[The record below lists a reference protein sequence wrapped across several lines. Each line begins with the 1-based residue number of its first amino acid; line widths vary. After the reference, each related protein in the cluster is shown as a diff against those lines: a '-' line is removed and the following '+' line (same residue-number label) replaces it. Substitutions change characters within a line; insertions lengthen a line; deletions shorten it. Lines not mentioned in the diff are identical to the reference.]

1 MKTYSELAGNRKKRG
16 IKSPRD
22 NRPQIKSKGTL
33 QAQEMRQLG
42 EAGVAAWKMLADYLN
57 ISVQQ
62 AMDKVQKRQV
72 DSQTAT
78 TAILLGMNK
87 QFAGQL
93 EAQAGTF
100 NGRLTVMTST
110 FKQAM
115 TQAIFP
121 VFTQMRDNLF
131 PSVTAKLREFTD
143 LAQYGTLSLAFKS
156 FLPDGLVDS
165 VNSSLNLITEN
176 INALKLAVEML
187 AAAIGTKLVAGALA
201 PMIAKLVLA
210 TQTIIGLTRAG
221 VGLSFAFETAAAGAL
236 GLGRGLS
243 SLIGFMASAAGLTVG
258 LGFGI
263 GVLTGHFIMWK
274 NVLGPVNSELE
285 RFNRIMEASP
295 GLAGPTGIGQN
306 KSNSLGVHDRTSAQ
320 QAAMNE
326 GERQRFLNQDRLFIE
341 QVQANQR
348 TLDNLAATPVGG
360 GTGSGSGESKYNKFV
375 QGIKEQM
382 KVLKRSYEIGRISI
396 EEYTEALD
404 KLARTPGLKEV
415 HQLDIIKQKWQAL
428 EPIWKQ
434 YQDSIDKAEDARLDS
449 YEKGKKFIIQWNATE
464 IEMEKAKAASVLE
477 IQAERDEAELDA
489 GAITKETLLQRKIAL
504 EEQMFAVELKALQDR
519 LALGGLEV
527 SERASINQQIL
538 QLQIAHNLKL
548 VQLEIQLQQQRKT
561 MAGVAMQ
568 EYAATQQSAQD
579 KLVSLPTQLAD
590 VFAKAAAGYGS
601 LSDMLK
607 SLAQELVYVAVK
619 AMLLK
624 AVMGL
629 FGGGMFGGANLGG
642 LMGVLHGGGIVG
654 SEGSRRFVSMLPKFH
669 SGGISGDEQLS
680 VLRKGEGVFT
690 PGQMKAMGGDTTVIN
705 MTIRAIDAKGVNDFF
720 VNNRG
725 VIEGIAVNS
734 IKRSGPVRRAMK
746 GA

>member
-1 MKTYSELAGNRKKRG
+1 
-16 IKSPRD
+16 
-22 NRPQIKSKGTL
+22 
-33 QAQEMRQLG
+33 MRQLG

-110 FKQAM
+110 FKQAFNAAIVPLFVM
-115 TQAIFP
+115 LRDQLFPQVTQRLQT
-121 VFTQMRDNLF
+121 FTQVAQSGTISMAFSAATR
-131 PSVTAKLREFTD
+131 SVTGLTEA
-143 LAQYGTLSLAFKS
+143 LSV
-156 FLPDGLVDS
+156 G
-165 VNSSLNLITEN
+165 
-176 INALKLAVEML
+176 
-187 AAAIGTKLVAGALA
+187 
-201 PMIAKLVLA
+201 KLVLEAYIARMTFLAVTTVGAAAVQAFTKLRVAITGVTAA
-210 TQTIIGLTRAG
+210 TIAMNTTFAG
-221 VGLSFAFETAAAGAL
+221 TAIASFGSAAAAGAGMVGKL
-236 GLGRGLS
+236 KMAVNALNVAVAALGRNLYWVIPLLAKIASDKIFGFDWNKSVS
-243 SLIGFMASAAGLTVG
+243 SLNERQGDGTKPAPMSPIGGGGYGDDLS
-258 LGFGI
+258 
-263 GVLTGHFIMWK
+263 K
-274 NVLGPVNSELE
+274 E
-285 RFNRIMEASP
+285 
-295 GLAGPTGIGQN
+295 
-306 KSNSLGVHDRTSAQ
+306 
-320 QAAMNE
+320 QAARRE
-326 GERQRFLNQDRLFIE
+326 SSRQEFLNQDRLFIE

-690 PGQMKAMGGDTTVIN
+690 PGQMKALGGDTTVIN
-705 MTIRAIDAKGVNDFF
+705 MTIHAIDAKGVNDFF